1 MFTSFTHTHSVA
13 AVLFIVK
20 EKNNLES
27 LIMSDRSR
35 SRAKRNTNKLERDK
49 SEGYNRGNGR
59 AAVAGFA

>member
-1 MFTSFTHTHSVA
+1 
-13 AVLFIVK
+13 
-20 EKNNLES
+20 
-27 LIMSDRSR
+27 MSDRSR